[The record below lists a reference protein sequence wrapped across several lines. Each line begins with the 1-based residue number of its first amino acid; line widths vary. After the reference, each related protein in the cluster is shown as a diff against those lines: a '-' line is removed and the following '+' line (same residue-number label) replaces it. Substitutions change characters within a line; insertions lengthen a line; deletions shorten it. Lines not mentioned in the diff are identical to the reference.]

1 MRSPMLGVSAYSD
14 GEVGVALEFCS
25 VSDDR
30 RSNDNQQVRGRACR
44 QSGVYWRRDTIRYE
58 MLF

>member
-1 MRSPMLGVSAYSD
+1 MQGVSAYSD

-44 QSGVYWRRDTIRYE
+44 QSSVYWRRDTIRYE